1 MLSVVYGMPSIR
13 LYTRRYT
20 YAALAASGIGS
31 LLITYQASL
40 YTVVAGVALF
50 LLSMAYYV
58 KYVDYVKSPRET
70 AVLVLLSVVLVS
82 IGGLL
87 GYVLSGS
94 YYSLSTCATLA
105 LASFATAVASL
116 RLYPR

>member
-1 MLSVVYGMPSIR
+1 MSVVYGMPGIR

-40 YTVVAGVALF
+40 YTVVTGVVLF

-58 KYVDYVKSPRET
+58 KYVDYVKSLREA
-70 AVLVLLSVVLVS
+70 AVLVLLLVVAVS
-82 IGGLL
+82 LGGLL

-105 LASFATAVASL
+105 LASFVTAIASL